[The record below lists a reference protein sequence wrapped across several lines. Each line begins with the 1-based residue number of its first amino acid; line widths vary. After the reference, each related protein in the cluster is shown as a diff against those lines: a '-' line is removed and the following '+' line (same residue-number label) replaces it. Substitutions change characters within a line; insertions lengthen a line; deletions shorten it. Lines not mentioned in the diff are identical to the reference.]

1 MHHLKLEELT
11 TEQKLGLTYCAR
23 PFRDAD
29 LEFTLELIKKRIIG
43 SVQVPPKKTEYMRRI
58 KEVADYPII
67 IVCDTETGFPVSQ
80 RQQIPLITLGACN
93 KKEYYQVFAK
103 SVVTEA
109 RAAGYNAT
117 WNPVT
122 DILGANGPARV
133 YRTFSDDV
141 QRVCEASA
149 AICEVY
155 KRNGYMS
162 CGKHYPG
169 GRSHPYDS
177 HMTPTVSESD
187 EEDLKNHGLI
197 PYKYLMDRGLL
208 PSIMTSHR
216 TLPKIDPDNA
226 GTMSPKVQRL
236 IRDMGWDGVCWTDSF
251 AMMAVLQQYGEENVL
266 GLAIAAGND
275 IVLPNYRSSVET
287 SWNYLKKNYEDG
299 LFTEERLNE
308 AARRVI
314 ELQETLA
321 AIPECVDVFTE
332 EDQKLY
338 DSIASASITAICDEG
353 VPVAIEDNGKKRL
366 FVILTPNDFNT
377 QDEELFETTADTW
390 YFPQKVAAQIREN
403 FPDARIEYMPEFPHK
418 KDNERV
424 LVASTEC
431 DETIFITYC
440 DTQAYLGTD
449 GLTRRAEVVINCIN
463 MAGKLEGVVHFG
475 NPFALEPLMH
485 VKRKLFGYN
494 MPGAQPCAIDALAG
508 KQDAPG
514 SLPVNCK
521 FQ

>member
-11 TEQKLGLTYCAR
+11 LEQKLGMTYCAR
-23 PFRDAD
+23 PFKDAD
-29 LEFTLELIKKRIIG
+29 LEFTLELIKKRLIG
-43 SVQVPPKKTEYMRRI
+43 SVQVPPSKPHYMKRI
-58 KEVADYPII
+58 REAADYPII
-67 IVCDTETGFPVSQ
+67 IVCDTETGFPASEK
-80 RQQIPLITLGACN
+80 QQIPLLTLAACD
-93 KKEYYQVFAK
+93 KPEYYEVFAK
-103 SVVTEA
+103 AVATDA

-117 WNPVT
+117 WNPVI
-122 DILGANGPARV
+122 DILASNGPARV
-133 YRTFSDDV
+133 YRTFSDDPM
-141 QRVCEASA
+141 RVCKA
-149 AICEVY
+149 AEVICEVY

-169 GRSHPYDS
+169 SRSHPYDS
-177 HMTPTVSESD
+177 HMAPTVSDSD
-187 EEDLKNHGLI
+187 EEELKSRGLI
-197 PYKYLMDRGLL
+197 PYKYLMDRDLL

-216 TLPKIDPDNA
+216 IVAGVDPDNA
-226 GTMSPKVQRL
+226 GTMSAKVQRI
-236 IRDMGWDGVCWTDSF
+236 IRDMGWDGVCWSDSF
-251 AMMAVLQQYGEENVL
+251 AMMSILQQYGEDKIL

-275 IVLPNYRSSVET
+275 IVLPNYRTPVEV
-287 SWNYLKKNYEDG
+287 SWGHLLQNYKDG

-314 ELQETLA
+314 ELQERLA
-321 AIPECVDVFTE
+321 KIPQCVDVFTE

-353 VPVAIEDNGKKRL
+353 VSAALEANDKKRL
-366 FVILTPNDFNT
+366 FVILTPNDF
-377 QDEELFETTADTW
+377 DAKEEELFETTSATW
-390 YFPQKVAAQIREN
+390 YFPQKVAKRIREN
-403 FPDARIEYMPEFPHK
+403 FPNARIEFLPEFPHK

-431 DETIFITYC
+431 DEVVFVTYC
-440 DTQAYLGTD
+440 DTAAYLGTD
-449 GLTRRAEVVINCIN
+449 CMTRRAEMVIDCIN

-494 MPGAQPCAIDALAG
+494 MPGAQECAIDALAG
-508 KQDAPG
+508 KQPANG
-514 SLPVNCK
+514 SLPINCN